1 MIPVSN
7 CRISVVLMSDCTTV
21 KTRQI
26 RTYSRQT
33 CPEFYVINPWP
44 AFSRYNVASKQ
55 QQRVALVLL
64 ITCLDNK
71 KKKRR
76 RRVWSKSWLGKR
88 GLYGLPVL
96 QRELEVILLFEFK
109 HPISLQAASFL
120 TLSCDDTSYKH
131 SFSLHCTVHLTRFD
145 IFVVWSCANCVI
157 RFSAPTGSW
166 IEGDVTLQESVW
178 NLLTLPEFNR
188 RKKLIATAINRL
200 SVDMSNQ
207 RSKTTDFSLGLQ
219 ESFRIFKIS
228 LRRPNRGQNRTVWAG
243 LKLAVSDRTCIF
255 FFYMNTNMFT
265 FFGLRSLL
273 FYFSLKTKSYVRH
286 FCRMRRAPS
295 CPY

>member
-1 MIPVSN
+1 M
-7 CRISVVLMSDCTTV
+7 
-21 KTRQI
+21 
-26 RTYSRQT
+26 
-33 CPEFYVINPWP
+33 
-44 AFSRYNVASKQ
+44 VASKQ

-76 RRVWSKSWLGKR
+76 WHVWSKSWLGKR
-88 GLYGLPVL
+88 RLYGLPVL

-109 HPISLQAASFL
+109 HPISLQAASFKPCHATTRHTSTPFPSIAQYVFLPVVLSTWLVSTFSWFEVVALIASSGSAHLLVLGL
-120 TLSCDDTSYKH
+120 T
-131 SFSLHCTVHLTRFD
+131 
-145 IFVVWSCANCVI
+145 VVV
-157 RFSAPTGSW
+157 
-166 IEGDVTLQESVW
+166 GDVTLQESVW

-219 ESFRIFKIS
+219 ESFRIFKIC

-243 LKLAVSDRTCIF
+243 L
-255 FFYMNTNMFT
+255 
-265 FFGLRSLL
+265 
-273 FYFSLKTKSYVRH
+273 YFEFAIRNQIHCWTIINH
-286 FCRMRRAPS
+286 F
-295 CPY
+295 

>member
-1 MIPVSN
+1 M
-7 CRISVVLMSDCTTV
+7 
-21 KTRQI
+21 
-26 RTYSRQT
+26 
-33 CPEFYVINPWP
+33 
-44 AFSRYNVASKQ
+44 VASKQ
-55 QQRVALVLL
+55 QQRVAFVLL

-88 GLYGLPVL
+88 GLYGHPVL

-131 SFSLHCTVHLTRFD
+131 SFSLHSSISFSSCCTVHLTRFD
-145 IFVVWSCANCVI
+145 IFVVWSCRANCVI
-157 RFSAPTGSW
+157 RFSAPIGLTVVV
-166 IEGDVTLQESVW
+166 GDVTLQESVW

-207 RSKTTDFSLGLQ
+207 RSKTNDFSLGLQ
-219 ESFRIFKIS
+219 ESFRIFKIC
-228 LRRPNRGQNRTVWAG
+228 LRRQNRGQNRTVWAG
-243 LKLAVSDRTCIF
+243 L
-255 FFYMNTNMFT
+255 
-265 FFGLRSLL
+265 
-273 FYFSLKTKSYVRH
+273 
-286 FCRMRRAPS
+286 
-295 CPY
+295 